1 MTFETIDICLYL
13 AIFGFGAFVRCGFIT
28 LIENCCC
35 HSEDKDLSKQSL
47 ASIEQQENTYS

>member
-1 MTFETIDICLYL
+1 MTFETMDVCLCL
-13 AIFGFGAFVRCGFIT
+13 AIFGFCAIVTCGFIT

-47 ASIEQQENTYS
+47 ASIEQQEYTHS

>member
-13 AIFGFGAFVRCGFIT
+13 AIFGIGAIITCGFIT

-35 HSEDKDLSKQSL
+35 LSEDKDLSKQSL

>member
-1 MTFETIDICLYL
+1 MTFETMDVCLCL
-13 AIFGFGAFVRCGFIT
+13 AIFGFGAIITCGFIT

-35 HSEDKDLSKQSL
+35 LSEDKDLSKQSL

>member
-13 AIFGFGAFVRCGFIT
+13 AIFGFGAIITCGFIT

-35 HSEDKDLSKQSL
+35 LSEDKDLSKQSL

>member
-13 AIFGFGAFVRCGFIT
+13 AIFGFGAIITCGFIT

-35 HSEDKDLSKQSL
+35 LSEDKDLSKQSL
-47 ASIEQQENTYS
+47 TSIEQQEYTYS

>member
-13 AIFGFGAFVRCGFIT
+13 AIFGFGAIITCGFIT

-35 HSEDKDLSKQSL
+35 LSEDKDLSKQSL
-47 ASIEQQENTYS
+47 ASIEQQESTYS

>member
-13 AIFGFGAFVRCGFIT
+13 AIVGFGAIITCGFIT

-35 HSEDKDLSKQSL
+35 LSEDKDLSKQSL
-47 ASIEQQENTYS
+47 TSIEQQENTHS